1 MRCGHGRRIYAEEQ
15 AKLVAAVWGTEFIK
29 FLVAL
34 AIFYQDDVK
43 DIMKSSFSS
52 LLLECN
58 SSFSSYLPGAAR
70 NRINSVPQTAATNF
84 AFSFVWSWTT
94 HGIPSLAAQR

>member
-1 MRCGHGRRIYAEEQ
+1 MEEGFMQ
-15 AKLVAAVWGTEFIK
+15 KSRQSLSLLLEGTEFIK

-84 AFSFVWSWTT
+84 AFSFV
-94 HGIPSLAAQR
+94 

>member
-43 DIMKSSFSS
+43 DIMKWFKIYKTFEGKKF
-52 LLLECN
+52 LLK
-58 SSFSSYLPGAAR
+58 SAM
-70 NRINSVPQTAATNF
+70 
-84 AFSFVWSWTT
+84 
-94 HGIPSLAAQR
+94 